1 MTPQQ
6 IKDTQEKFI
15 FLQQQVQEEVS
26 SPENDVKVAFN
37 GNVQIV
43 SLEIPGNKSIE
54 EIKPVLIETINTGIK
69 RISERIKTIM
79 MTLQAEMQHDAQ

>member
-43 SLEIPGNKSIE
+43 SLEIPCNKNIE

-69 RISERIKTIM
+69 RVSERIKTIM
-79 MTLQAEMQHDAQ
+79 MTLQAEMQHDVQ